1 MCALCPIHNSEH
13 LEIIKSCPLFWQTSI
28 IGTAAHKG
36 IFNTYKSLMWKQT
49 RENNH
54 TDFPRMSLWDVEITT
69 VSLEYVDGMWMV
81 RGIYHIISIRIR
93 LGHVEGN
100 CSLSHNFPRI
110 ILWDW
115 QANDNHHT
123 ISEEKNLC
131 DMEGKC
137 ELQMISEE

>member
-1 MCALCPIHNSEH
+1 
-13 LEIIKSCPLFWQTSI
+13 
-28 IGTAAHKG
+28 
-36 IFNTYKSLMWKQT
+36 MWKQT

-110 ILWDW
+110 IL
-115 QANDNHHT
+115 
-123 ISEEKNLC
+123 
-131 DMEGKC
+131 
-137 ELQMISEE
+137 